1 MSSKYNLTK
10 IQNGEDYANAMLQL
24 AEDQANGELAIKQ
37 GQAITNTLKEVRGVK
52 SMILAI
58 RAAAGLPVD
67 HNEPIAN
74 WSKPSKAKKTSEA
87 KKEVMGVTVS

>member
-1 MSSKYNLTK
+1 
-10 IQNGEDYANAMLQL
+10 
-24 AEDQANGELAIKQ
+24 
-37 GQAITNTLKEVRGVK
+37 
-52 SMILAI
+52 MILAI

-67 HNEPIAN
+67 HSEPIAN